1 MKKLVNRITQTS
13 IAMVIFCIVVYG
25 IVYAQQAC
33 CSTIVDTCIPA
44 SNRTSVKCFIDN
56 SYRTFPSYHWNNHL
70 QPNGCSKN
78 PLANFDPGNT
88 CCKADRCDNYNQVT
102 YFSLSFVQDFFP
114 LQKNVSSLDEGNNEP
129 TTFKL
134 INQPTVLSSIPI
146 YIMTQSIIC

>member
-1 MKKLVNRITQTS
+1 MKKLVNRITQTT
-13 IAMVIFCIVVYG
+13 IAVVSFCIVVYG

-33 CSTIVDTCIPA
+33 RSTIVDTCIPA
-44 SNRTSVKCFIDN
+44 SNRTSVKCFIYN

-78 PLANFDPGNT
+78 LLANFDPGNT
-88 CCKADRCDNYNQVT
+88 CCEADRCDNNNQAK

-129 TTFKL
+129 TTSEPYSL
-134 INQPTVLSSIPI
+134 PTSHKAVPI